1 MRRIFIAVTLDEAIH
16 QSLEKTQKWI
26 RPLLTKGRFA
36 NPSLFHLTIQFL
48 GELSEDRIHSLVNTQ
63 HHWTGDIRP
72 FNLRIERLGCFDKRN
87 KAVLWAGVA
96 ENPPLNRLAEEVRE
110 SLKLMGFVDPKPF
123 KPHIT
128 LVREAVFRGPD
139 ARDVFYKQALVIPSC
154 EVDGFHIMES
164 KLENQKRVHRSLK
177 QIFF

>member
-26 RPLLTKGRFA
+26 RPLLTKGQFA

-48 GELSEDRIHSLVNTQ
+48 GELSEDRIHSLVNLQ
-63 HHWTGDIRP
+63 HQWTGDIKP
-72 FNLRIERLGCFDKRN
+72 FTLRIERLGYFDKRN

-96 ENPPLNRLAEEVRE
+96 ENPALNQLAEEVRE
-110 SLKLMGFVDPKPF
+110 TLKLMGFVDPKPF

-128 LVREAVFRGPD
+128 LVREAVFTGPD
-139 ARDVFYKQALVIPSC
+139 ARSYLMI
-154 EVDGFHIMES
+154 
-164 KLENQKRVHRSLK
+164 NRR
-177 QIFF
+177 